1 MDKVTIKLF
10 DSELMLMEY
19 LWEQGPCLAADLSEE
34 FLRRYNWKKS
44 TTYIVL
50 KRLEGKGAV
59 SRSYPKYL
67 VTPIVTR
74 EQIQN
79 VETHTL
85 LDRMFSG
92 NFTSLFANFLN
103 SDRISDKTLD
113 ELQALIEEKRGKADK
128 TDEE

>member
-103 SDRISDKTLD
+103 SDRISDKILD